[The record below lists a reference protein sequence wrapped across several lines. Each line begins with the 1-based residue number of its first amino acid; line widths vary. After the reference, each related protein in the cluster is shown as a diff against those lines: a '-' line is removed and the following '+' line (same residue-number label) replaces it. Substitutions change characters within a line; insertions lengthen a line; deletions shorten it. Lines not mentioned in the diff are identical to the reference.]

1 MRKAKKVLLLSGL
14 VLVLSACSL
23 TTTQNQEQATSPQKK
38 NIFQAD
44 VEGRPIEL
52 PNQSADSGLPKATLQ
67 KCNVISKELNLKAA
81 NNYSMLGND
90 EFDTA
95 VCGYLVKKVENV
107 PFIDDGSK
115 QTNTYFNVV
124 EFADS
129 NFKDS
134 VLKTISEEGNTIN
147 QASGQAIELNLGCL
161 EKGSISG
168 ISYQSDPYID
178 AKTMAS
184 ILASSAENPVPLVL
198 SFGIHDGRGCNCCNL
213 MHKVRLIE

>member
-1 MRKAKKVLLLSGL
+1 MKKILLAVGLILIFSGC
-14 VLVLSACSL
+14 AL
-23 TTTQNQEQATSPQKK
+23 TTTQNQDQTTSPQKG
-38 NIFQAD
+38 NIFLAD
-44 VEGRPIEL
+44 VEGQPTKLAEQ
-52 PNQSADSGLPKATLQ
+52 PVDDGLPKITLQ
-67 KCNVISKELNLKAA
+67 KCNIIAKGINLKAA
-81 NNYSMLGND
+81 KNYSMLGDD

-95 VCGYLVKKVENV
+95 VCGYLVKKTENV

-115 QTNTYFNVV
+115 QVNAYLNVV

-129 NFKDS
+129 KFKDS

-147 QASGQAIELNLGCL
+147 QASGQIVELNLGCL
-161 EKGSISG
+161 QKGEITG

-184 ILASSAENPVPLVL
+184 ILASSVEKPVPLVL